1 MTTLRS
7 TLGVMLVASPFVLM
21 TLAMIHT
28 MGIKDALVVWSLT
41 VAIVLSITAG
51 LFLLVAP

>member
-1 MTTLRS
+1 MMTLRS
-7 TLGVMLVASPFVLM
+7 TLGVMLVASPFVLI
-21 TLAMIHT
+21 TLAMVHT